1 MTYSTSNNINV
12 YKNINIVD
20 PTNADRSNGALI
32 LKDPGD
38 NVNQYIPKIGSTAGT
53 NFVYRL
59 EKKTYFSIDGSDY
72 IDLIVSQEIF
82 LTFGVTATT
91 ENAFFNSAK
100 LVSNIATLLGVPATM
115 IRRVK
120 PVTDTGSSSRVARDS
135 SNKIVQMEVTLS
147 TDPPSLSTDTDQT
160 LSNIDQIGSVTANIS
175 GKFYFG
181 QLQDIGTQNGL
192 KITSLTLQTSD
203 NSTDLK
209 EIGSLKLVQDAS
221 KCRAQSPCE
230 VQPSLQLLDKNVKLT
245 SFIQ

>member
-1 MTYSTSNNINV
+1 
-12 YKNINIVD
+12 
-20 PTNADRSNGALI
+20 
-32 LKDPGD
+32 
-38 NVNQYIPKIGSTAGT
+38 
-53 NFVYRL
+53 
-59 EKKTYFSIDGSDY
+59 
-72 IDLIVSQEIF
+72 VSQEIF